1 MVIGVTG
8 KYCAGKNTVAGI
20 LKGYGFAEIDVDAV
34 GHEVLEQETRAV
46 TAEFGPSIIGP
57 EGRIDRRRL
66 GAVVFSRKRHMRRLE
81 NILHPPM
88 KARIRRLVGAHKN
101 KCVINAALLFTMDLH
116 RLCDFVIMVKARF
129 FTRLLRAVHRDHL
142 GFRQALQRF
151 LAQGQI
157 FTKLTQ
163 PGVDIYYVYNN
174 GSERGLT
181 ARIAGLVEQR
191 NRPKG

>member
-1 MVIGVTG
+1 
-8 KYCAGKNTVAGI
+8 
-20 LKGYGFAEIDVDAV
+20 
-34 GHEVLEQETRAV
+34 
-46 TAEFGPSIIGP
+46 
-57 EGRIDRRRL
+57 
-66 GAVVFSRKRHMRRLE
+66 
-81 NILHPPM
+81 
-88 KARIRRLVGAHKN
+88 
-101 KCVINAALLFTMDLH
+101 
-116 RLCDFVIMVKARF
+116 MVKARF

-142 GFRQALQRF
+142 DFRQALQRF